1 MAIEYNTILTV
12 KVNTGD
18 RFRDAK
24 DEYVKHTKDEK
35 ITHDGFLNHLL
46 DVYDKRKMKRPR
58 VVKAV
63 Q

>member
-1 MAIEYNTILTV
+1 MAIEYNTIITV
-12 KVNTGD
+12 KINTGD
-18 RFRDAK
+18 RFREAK
-24 DEYVKHTKDEK
+24 EQYVKQSKNEK
-35 ITHDGFLNHLL
+35 ITHDGFLNYLL